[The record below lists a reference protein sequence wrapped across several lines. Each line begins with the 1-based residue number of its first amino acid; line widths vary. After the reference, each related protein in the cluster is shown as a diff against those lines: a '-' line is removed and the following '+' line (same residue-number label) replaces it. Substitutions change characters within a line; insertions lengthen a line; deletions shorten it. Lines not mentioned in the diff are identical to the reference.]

1 MSLLAPLFLFG
12 LLAALL
18 PWWLHRLSASNPP
31 KRDFGSTR
39 FLDPTQSTSSKKRRT
54 QYWPLLCLRFLF
66 LALLSLLFA
75 EPVIERIRTLGNS
88 DTRHILVVDTS
99 LSQKLDG
106 RWQRTIE
113 LANEVLDN
121 ASAND
126 EAIIISASD
135 QFVQAQVE
143 SNSIDAARSQLGS
156 LAAGST
162 RLDYGRIASA
172 VTAAV
177 SESELNNQLHI
188 ITDIQ
193 ASAMP
198 ERFTSLAVDKIQKIN
213 VYSSAADS
221 DTNTS
226 VTGKL
231 DHISGN
237 NATVTAIVSNFESDI
252 DGESVNRTLTV
263 ESNNTTIASI
273 ELATLANQSTVYRF
287 TDLDISNAST
297 QLNLRLSPADRLNE
311 DNTWRIPLPVKE
323 RTEITLL
330 TNDTQPSVANTYVA
344 AALESNPRFVARLT
358 DATRFSV
365 ADAGNLVIVPDGT
378 SLSNR
383 SASQLR
389 DYVNS
394 GGNVLVAVGS
404 KPHSTETATWLG
416 LRQAGQ
422 LSSPPVNQGQNLS
435 VGAID
440 KSHQVTSGIAE
451 NWRAVSVL
459 NILSLQTGI
468 TDRTIIELSDGS
480 PLLVEKRMGA
490 GKVLLLGTP
499 LDTQWT
505 DLPTESVFVAFIM
518 QAVGFLGGDTT
529 TALYRSTGEAMNV
542 AAGTQLI
549 DPDGEPMRELS
560 EISKRASI
568 KLETPGIYELR
579 SSAGT
584 QSVAVNSD
592 TKESDITRIDSETLA
607 KWQQI
612 TPDAQSAIST
622 EETSKTNQRSFWM
635 WILPLLL
642 LLALLESFY
651 SHRHLWIRRGA

>member
-1 MSLLAPLFLFG
+1 MSLLAPLFLLG
-12 LLAALL
+12 LLAALV

-54 QYWPLLCLRFLF
+54 RYWPLLLLRFLF

-75 EPVIERIRTLGNS
+75 EPVIERLRTIGNS
-88 DTRHILVVDTS
+88 DVRHIVVVDTS
-99 LSQKLDG
+99 LSQSLDG
-106 RWQRTIE
+106 RWQRTVE
-113 LANEVLDN
+113 LANDVLDN
-121 ASAND
+121 ASSND
-126 EAIIISASD
+126 EAVVIAASD
-135 QFVQAQVE
+135 RFVQAQDE
-143 SNSIDAARSQLGS
+143 STSIDAARNQLNT
-156 LAAGST
+156 LTAGNT
-162 RLDYGRIASA
+162 RLDYGRISSA

-177 SESELNNQLHI
+177 SDSGLNNQLHI

-221 DTNTS
+221 DNNTS

-231 DHISGN
+231 DHASGN
-237 NATVTAIVSNFESDI
+237 KATVTAIVSNSGGSN
-252 DGESVNRTLTV
+252 DGDTISRTLIV

-273 ELATLANQSTVYRF
+273 ELTASANQSTVHRF
-287 TDLDISNAST
+287 TDLDISNASA
-297 QLNLRLSPADRLNE
+297 QLNLRISPADGLTE
-311 DNTWRIPLPVKE
+311 DDNWRIPLPVKE

-344 AALESNPRFVARLT
+344 AAVESNPRFVAKLT
-358 DATRFSV
+358 DASRFSV
-365 ADAGNLVIVPDGT
+365 ADAGNLIIIPDAT

-394 GGNVLVAVGS
+394 GGNVLIATGS
-404 KPHSTETATWLG
+404 KPHSTEIASLLG

-422 LSSPPVNQGQNLS
+422 LSSTTPKQDLTLS

-440 KSHQVTSGIAE
+440 KSHQVTAGIAE
-451 NWRAVSVL
+451 NWRAVSVI
-459 NILSLQTGI
+459 NYQPLQTGI
-468 TDRTIIELSDGS
+468 TDRTIIDLSDGS
-480 PLLVEKRMGA
+480 PLLVEKRMGS
-490 GKVLLLGTP
+490 GKILLLSTA

-505 DLPTESVFVAFIM
+505 SLPTESVFVAFIM

-529 TALYRSTGEAMNV
+529 TALYRSTGDAMNV

-549 DPDGEPMRELS
+549 DPEGNPVRELS
-560 EISKRASI
+560 NISKRASI
-568 KLETPGIYELR
+568 KLETPGIYQLR

-584 QSVAVNSD
+584 QAVAVNSD
-592 TKESDITRIDSETLA
+592 SKESDITRIDSDTLT
-607 KWQQI
+607 KWQNI
-612 TPDAQSAIST
+612 TSGSAAGLKT
-622 EETSKTNQRSFWM
+622 EETSKTSQRNFWM
-635 WILPLLL
+635 WLLPLLL